1 MYPNKHTV
9 SDRRRL
15 RDAVGE
21 QQHQQLV
28 RLQLPLSEQLQ
39 DIRVAGNVQPAV
51 EHMGGERMPSTFATG
66 VYGVYTS
73 ARDFS

>member
-1 MYPNKHTV
+1 
-9 SDRRRL
+9 
-15 RDAVGE
+15 
-21 QQHQQLV
+21 
-28 RLQLPLSEQLQ
+28 LPLSEQLQ